1 MVKKIIVG
9 IVIFI
14 TVGVVGGISCLNYK
28 IDNSVEK
35 ENVLNVASLQD
46 KIDNT
51 LEQEVNEIKEDSNDL
66 KKNIDTTINENNDT
80 INKKENEQVKSEK
93 VNTTK
98 SNVTKNNIKEN
109 KNTKENVIMSKD
121 KETQKQDNNKKEEIP
136 KKEEPK
142 KEDNKTKEPI
152 YNQTETNR
160 MIASIDK
167 FAKQNSDLIG
177 KNGEKLYNI
186 RISKDAMRFNC
197 FYPFRESQIEA
208 KVSNVFSCT
217 FVVYAV
223 DVNGVTKYYIGI
235 E

>member
-1 MVKKIIVG
+1 MVKRIIVG

-28 IDNSVEK
+28 FDNSVEK
-35 ENVLNVASLQD
+35 ENVLNVANLQD

-51 LEQEVNEIKEDSNDL
+51 LEQEVNEIKDDSNNL
-66 KKNIDTTINENNDT
+66 KENTVANINSDTVT
-80 INKKENEQVKSEK
+80 KKENEQNKSEK

-98 SNVTKNNIKEN
+98 TNVAKNNIKEN
-109 KNTKENVIMSKD
+109 KKTEEKAIIAHN
-121 KETQKQDNNKKEEIP
+121 KETQEKNNNKKEEVP
-136 KKEEPK
+136 KKEET
-142 KEDNKTKEPI
+142 KEENKTKEPI

-167 FAKQNSDLIG
+167 FAKQNPDLIG
-177 KNGEKLYNI
+177 KNGEKLYKV
-186 RISKDAMRFNC
+186 RVSKDAMQFNC

-208 KVSNVFSCT
+208 KVANVFSCT
-217 FVVYAV
+217 FVIYAV

>member
-80 INKKENEQVKSEK
+80 INKKENEQIKSEK

-98 SNVTKNNIKEN
+98 SNVAKNNIKEN
-109 KNTKENVIMSKD
+109 KNTKENDIMSKD
-121 KETQKQDNNKKEEIP
+121 KETQKQDNKKKEEIP

-167 FAKQNSDLIG
+167 FAKQNPDLIG

-186 RISKDAMRFNC
+186 RISKDAMQFNC

-208 KVSNVFSCT
+208 KVSSVFSCT

-223 DVNGVTKYYIGI
+223 DVNGVTRYYIGI